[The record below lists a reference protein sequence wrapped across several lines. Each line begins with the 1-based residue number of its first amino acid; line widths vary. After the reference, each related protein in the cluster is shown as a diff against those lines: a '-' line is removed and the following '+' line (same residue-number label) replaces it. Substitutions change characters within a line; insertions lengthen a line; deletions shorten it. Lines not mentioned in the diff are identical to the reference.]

1 MWVQEQ
7 EKGVKIVD
15 EGAEVSAKIIK
26 KGSGLPEM
34 TRIPPKKVRETPSFS
49 LAGAQVKPLK

>member
-34 TRIPPKKVRETPSFS
+34 TRAPPKKGERLLLFLWQETK
-49 LAGAQVKPLK
+49 LNL